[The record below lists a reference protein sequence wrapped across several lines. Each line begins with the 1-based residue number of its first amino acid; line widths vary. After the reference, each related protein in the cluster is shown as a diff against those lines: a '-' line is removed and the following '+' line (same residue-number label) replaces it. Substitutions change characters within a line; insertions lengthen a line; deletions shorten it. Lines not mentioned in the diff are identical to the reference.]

1 MSETP
6 REPRAFAVDDDAPAK
21 PKKQAKTATGAKKQ
35 SAARTPRA
43 IDDAARIEMAE
54 DDFFATE
61 HLPEATA
68 PPPPPG
74 RRSRRLG
81 LAGIGLSA
89 LGIIVTLALGLWLE
103 QLVRDL
109 FERHPVLGQAGLV
122 AIGFLALALVIF
134 IAREIW
140 AIGSQ
145 RSIAGLRSQA
155 EAALADGN
163 ARDIAKATER
173 LEAHFASNPKT
184 ATGRARIADLKG
196 DVIDAADRY
205 AIAERELLAG
215 LDAEARTIVMNAA
228 KRVSVVTAVS
238 PRAFVDLGYVL
249 FENVRL
255 IRTIAEHYG
264 GRSGTFGTIA
274 LVRRVVSH
282 LAVTG
287 TIAIGDSLIQ
297 QLVGHGVA
305 ARLSARLGEGVVNGL
320 MTARVGISAIG
331 ACRPAPF
338 EALPAPRVG
347 EMARTLTRFTA
358 AQQGETDREDKNGES

>member
-6 REPRAFAVDDDAPAK
+6 REPRAFAIEDNAAAAPKA
-21 PKKQAKTATGAKKQ
+21 QAEAATDAKKG
-35 SAARTPRA
+35 STTRKPRA
-43 IDDAARIEMAE
+43 IDDAARIEMAQ

-61 HLPEATA
+61 HLPEAAA
-68 PPPPPG
+68 PPPPPQ

-89 LGIIVTLALGLWLE
+89 LGVIVTLALGIWLE

-122 AIGFLALALVIF
+122 AVGFLALALVIF
-134 IAREIW
+134 VAREIW
-140 AIGSQ
+140 AIASQ
-145 RSIAGLRSQA
+145 RSIAGLRA
-155 EAALADGN
+155 ETEKALAEGN
-163 ARDIAKATER
+163 AQDIAKATER
-173 LEAHFASNPKT
+173 LQAHFAAHPKT
-184 ATGRARIADLKG
+184 ATGRAHLADLK
-196 DVIDAADRY
+196 DEVIDVADRY
-205 AIAERELLAG
+205 AIAERALLAG

-228 KRVSVVTAVS
+228 KRVSIVTAVS

-264 GRSGTFGTIA
+264 GRAGTFGTIA

-331 ACRPAPF
+331 VCRPAPF

-358 AQQGETDREDKNGES
+358 AQQDETGREDKNEVS